1 MISLR
6 EFSLTLNKPF
16 STSFGTIKSRTG
28 FLVKFS
34 QSKAGF
40 GESTPLHGWTE
51 SLASCRG
58 ALLSAKKEAL
68 LGTPPEIILK
78 SLDNVPSARH
88 GVSLS
93 ILDDLSYSQGIPLYK
108 YLGAKHVDYVP
119 VNVAIG
125 DSSITST
132 VNQCLTAINSGV
144 NSLKIKIGKRPIKE
158 DLRRLTAVRE
168 SVGPDVELRAD
179 VNGSWSLQQ
188 AQKAIKTLEKINLAY
203 LEQPLPMNDLEGH
216 AILRNNSIKIALDE
230 SLISNS
236 ITKIHEMGA
245 ADYIV
250 LKPMVLGG
258 IDNSYTLAQEAR
270 SVNIEPVITTTIDTV
285 VARTAAVH
293 LAASLSPIEA
303 CGVATAG
310 MLKTDVSDDP
320 TTLKSG
326 NLMVPQT
333 PGNGVLVDWESV

>member
-1 MISLR
+1 M
-6 EFSLTLNKPF
+6 
-16 STSFGTIKSRTG
+16 
-28 FLVKFS
+28 
-34 QSKAGF
+34 
-40 GESTPLHGWTE
+40 
-51 SLASCRG
+51 
-58 ALLSAKKEAL
+58 
-68 LGTPPEIILK
+68 
-78 SLDNVPSARH
+78 
-88 GVSLS
+88 
-93 ILDDLSYSQGIPLYK
+93 
-108 YLGAKHVDYVP
+108 
-119 VNVAIG
+119 AIG